1 MDKNNCKYFVNKKM
15 KIRVNQEA
23 HMIKMATRYM
33 NQMTIKY
40 MNKLKKEISEQENYK
55 KQIQNKR
62 MKRKMKIM

>member
-1 MDKNNCKYFVNKKM
+1 
-15 KIRVNQEA
+15 
-23 HMIKMATRYM
+23 
-33 NQMTIKY
+33 MTIKY